1 MNTSSLRNESDFPV
15 GKPEKSV
22 ADMLAELDAGT
33 LRELVDGYVKADAG
47 LVGAVHEAYAAASA
61 RRAAVTDRNGNLV
74 YAGQVISGDT
84 APTFDMQFTIWGQ
97 DEVQSRTLTGI
108 VNAQKLYS
116 IVPAQILDELGITR
130 RDYVR
135 FQREDGL
142 VRQLGLGWAKLE
154 LQSKTSH
161 TYIIFGDDPN
171 ETVIGSMTL
180 IDFAF
185 AADPDQKRLIP
196 GVFSL

>member
-1 MNTSSLRNESDFPV
+1 MNASSLRNESDFPV

-33 LRELVDGYVKADAG
+33 LRELVDGFVKADAG
-47 LVGAVHEAYAAASA
+47 LVGAVHEAYASVST

-74 YAGQVISGDT
+74 YAGQVISGG
-84 APTFDMQFTIWGQ
+84 AEPTFDVEFIIRGQ
-97 DEVQSRTLTGI
+97 DEAKSHTLIGK

-116 IVPAQILDELGITR
+116 IVPARILDELGITR

-135 FQREDGL
+135 FRREDGF
-142 VRQLGLGWAKLE
+142 VRQLGVGWAKME

-161 TYIIFGDDPN
+161 TCIVFGDDPN

-180 IDFAF
+180 VDFAF

-196 GVFSL
+196 GVFRL